1 MRTANSSRARRL
13 PAVLLVLGMVCFLHA
28 QDAATR
34 PSVKTDLKVYPEPG
48 AMVAAFA
55 AMLHERHVA

>member
-1 MRTANSSRARRL
+1 
-13 PAVLLVLGMVCFLHA
+13 MVCFLHA
-28 QDAATR
+28 QDAATM

-55 AMLHERHVA
+55 AVLHEWHVA